1 MSLIL
6 EVKNLKKYFPIER
19 GIFRQSRGFVKA
31 IDGIS
36 FNVQKATTLGIV
48 GKSGSGKSTL
58 AKLLLRLIPLT
69 SGEIVYSPKE
79 ITDFRKDVQ
88 IIFQNPYQSLNPRMR
103 ILDILTEPL
112 LIHRLA
118 PLEITK
124 RQDKKTRFLTG
135 LANKRESRERILVS
149 LESVGLNKDVL
160 ARFPIEFSG
169 GQRQRICLAR
179 SLILEPKFLIL
190 DEPISSLDLTR
201 QVEILDLL
209 KRLKSKLGLT
219 YLFITHNLNLLK
231 EISDSILVIDKGR
244 IKQG

>member
-6 EVKNLKKYFPIER
+6 EVKNLKKYFPVER

-31 IDGIS
+31 IDGLS
-36 FNVQKATTLGIV
+36 FNVQRAMTLGIM
-48 GKSGSGKSTL
+48 GRSGSGKTTL
-58 AKLLLRLIPLT
+58 AKLLLKLIPPT
-69 SGEIVYSPKE
+69 SGEIIYNSDE
-79 ITDFRKDVQ
+79 ITNFRKDVQ
-88 IIFQNPYQSLNPRMR
+88 IIFQNPYQSLNPKMR

-118 PLEITK
+118 
-124 RQDKKTRFLTG
+124 
-135 LANKRESRERILVS
+135 NKRESRVRVLAS
-149 LESVGLNKDVL
+149 LESVGMNGDVL
-160 ARFPIEFSG
+160 SRFPLEFSG

-209 KRLKSKLGLT
+209 KRLKNKLGLT

-231 EISDSILVIDKGR
+231 EISDSILVIDKGK
-244 IKQG
+244 IIQD

>member
-6 EVKNLKKYFPIER
+6 EVKELKKYFPIER
-19 GIFRQSRGFVKA
+19 GIFRQARGFVRA
-31 IDGIS
+31 IDGIN
-36 FNVQKATTLGIV
+36 FAVRKATTLGIV
-48 GKSGSGKSTL
+48 GKSGSGKTTL

-88 IIFQNPYQSLNPRMR
+88 IIFQNPYQSLNPKMR
-103 ILDILTEPL
+103 IRDILIEPL
-112 LIHRLA
+112 IVHDLS
-118 PLEITK
+118 
-124 RQDKKTRFLTG
+124 DKQESIDRIA
-135 LANKRESRERILVS
+135 AN
-149 LESVGLNKDVL
+149 LESVGLGKDIL
-160 ARFPIEFSG
+160 NRFPIEFSG

-179 SLILEPKFLIL
+179 CLLLEPKFLIL

-209 KRLKSKLGLT
+209 KRLKSKLCLT